1 MDQQQIMQFQ
11 MLEQEANKL
20 AQQLQLIENNLSEIQ
35 DIKEGLEEIDKKETK
50 EILANIGKK
59 IYIPVEIK
67 DKNLIIEIGNKK
79 FVKKSIPET
88 KKLIEEQV
96 NKMNNA
102 KQEITNKLEDLQEEA
117 NNLIQEFQKAQGH
130 KHKHENCEC
139 ESDDNCECED
149 DECGCKGE

>member
-88 KKLIEEQV
+88 RKLIEEQV
-96 NKMNNA
+96 NKMNHA
-102 KQEITNKLEDLQEEA
+102 KQEITNRLEDLQEEA
-117 NNLIQEFQKAQGH
+117 NNLMQEYQKAQGH
-130 KHKHENCEC
+130 KHKHDDENCDC
-139 ESDDNCECED
+139 NDDCECED
-149 DECGCKGE
+149 DDCECKKE